1 MKRKSGYKNIDR
13 HDEILDILQ
22 KTPYATVDFLANELH
37 ISQSSVRRDL
47 AALETRGAVVRSRGG
62 VSLKVSDNLDIPFE
76 LRMQAHSEEKKLIAA
91 KAAKLIEDGN
101 TVFIDA
107 STTVMYLGYELVRKR
122 GLTVITNGINILY
135 YLQPFNIRVVCTG
148 GILDHADRAAMVGN
162 ETVKRISE
170 MRADIVFFS
179 PQAIDGDGNMFDCY
193 PEEIASVQAMIACA
207 SKKVC
212 LCDSSK
218 IGNTSSF
225 KQTDMSQIDI
235 LVCDTP
241 LGHIYGEKFP
251 HVSFI

>member
-107 STTVMYLGYELVRKR
+107 STT
-122 GLTVITNGINILY
+122 LTVITNGINILH
-135 YLQPFNIRVVCTG
+135 YLQPFNIRAVCTG

-218 IGNTSSF
+218 IGNISSF

-241 LGHIYGEKFP
+241 LGHIYGKKFP